1 MNRISWLCITALA
14 LSTLFTTG
22 CESSEPDTPETNQ
35 TPDDSVTPEPD
46 TETPPDNAAA
56 SVGPYDGTYT
66 VTFITSGVQA
76 ALGTLVVENSR
87 FSGDL
92 VSIFSEVFWIE
103 GYLDNDGNFV
113 FEPVEG
119 NQGSIVV
126 AEGQIQNGL
135 VSGSY
140 EVNDGERGGIFCGS
154 LGSTPFDLD
163 PVTEFDGTYEVA
175 LNFSG
180 AEVANTVFNVEN
192 GRFTTSITTI
202 ESSTFEM
209 GGFVT
214 SDGTIVVSMLE
225 GDATIDELLA
235 EGSIDHGNA
244 RGRQLGD
251 TRKVLWNKRSRTPEK
266 EFLFFDIFD

>member
-1 MNRISWLCITALA
+1 MTRISWVCMAALVWC
-14 LSTLFTTG
+14 TLLTTG
-22 CESSEPDTPETNQ
+22 CQNAEPENPATDPTPNEGTTTDSDPGNN
-35 TPDDSVTPEPD
+35 PDQE
-46 TETPPDNAAA
+46 PDNAATA
-56 SVGPYDGTYT
+56 VGPYDGTYT
-66 VTFITSGVQA
+66 VTFITAGVQA

-103 GYLDNDGNFV
+103 GYLDNDGNFY

-119 NQGSIVV
+119 NQGSVVV
-126 AEGQIQNGL
+126 AEGQIQDGL

-140 EVNDGERGGIFCGS
+140 QVNDGERGGIFCGS
-154 LGSTPFDLD
+154 LGSTPFDLN

-175 LNFSG
+175 LEFSG
-180 AEVANTVFNVEN
+180 AEVASTVFNIED
-192 GRFTTSITTI
+192 GRFTTSFTTI
-202 ESSTFEM
+202 EGSTFEM

-235 EGSIDHGNA
+235 EGSIDHETLEIDGMYRIGA
-244 RGRQLGD
+244 FAGTVAGRISD
-251 TRKVLWNKRSRTPEK
+251 
-266 EFLFFDIFD
+266 

>member
-1 MNRISWLCITALA
+1 MTRISWLCIAALA
-14 LSTLFTTG
+14 WSSLLATG
-22 CESSEPDTPETNQ
+22 CQNSEPE
-35 TPDDSVTPEPD
+35 TPDTNTTPGETIPEAEPGD
-46 TETPPDNAAA
+46 PVDETQPEDAAIA
-56 SVGPYDGTYT
+56 VGPFDGTYT
-66 VTFITSGVQA
+66 VTFITAGVQA
-76 ALGTLVVENSR
+76 ALGTLIVENSR

-126 AEGQIQNGL
+126 AEGQIQDGL

-140 EVNDGERGGIFCGS
+140 VVNDGERGGIFCGS
-154 LGSTPFDLD
+154 KGSTPFDLN

-175 LNFSG
+175 LDFSG

-192 GRFTTSITTI
+192 GRFTTSFTTI

-235 EGSIDHGNA
+235 EGSIDHETLEIDGMYRIGPFA
-244 RGRQLGD
+244 GTVSGRISD
-251 TRKVLWNKRSRTPEK
+251 
-266 EFLFFDIFD
+266 